1 MNTKPDPEAISQEDI
16 DNEIDWGTLD
26 SRVSTAIG
34 EIQSALEEALAA
46 TRELSHWVEHL
57 HGLSAFIRQVE
68 SGLAQVR
75 HQLKGPAQGRRSS
88 PVPSTAPEAEP
99 PEANEPWP
107 LEPAEA
113 GAEEDEEPPVTA
125 LEVLES
131 EGGAEA
137 PEAVAV
143 VEAEEAE
150 VPVEGEPSEGAP
162 AVEAEE
168 AEAPVEGEPP
178 EALAVVEAEEAEPLV
193 EGEPSEG
200 APAVAGGSLHFQIQS
215 SEANIDLM
223 VVERALRETPGV
235 ADVDLLDYAGRRA
248 RVKVTLSGGE
258 EAADAERLAA
268 DVQERLAKL
277 TWDSSLSVSPT
288 E

>member
-1 MNTKPDPEAISQEDI
+1 MNTKPDPDAISQEDI
-16 DNEIDWGTLD
+16 DNEVDWGRLD

-34 EIQSALEEALAA
+34 EIQAALEQALAA
-46 TRELSHWVEHL
+46 TQELSRWVERL
-57 HGLSAFIRQVE
+57 HTLSAFIGQVE

-75 HQLKGPAQGRRSS
+75 LQLQGPPQGRRSP
-88 PVPSTAPEAEP
+88 PVPPMAPEAEP
-99 PEANEPWP
+99 PEASEPWP
-107 LEPAEA
+107 FEPAEA
-113 GAEEDEEPPVTA
+113 GAEEDEELPVSA

-131 EGGAEA
+131 EGGAEP
-137 PEAVAV
+137 PEVVAV
-143 VEAEEAE
+143 
-150 VPVEGEPSEGAP
+150 P
-162 AVEAEE
+162 EAEE
-168 AEAPVEGEPP
+168 AEAPVEGT
-178 EALAVVEAEEAEPLV
+178 
-193 EGEPSEG
+193 PSEG
-200 APAVAGGSLHFQIQS
+200 ASAVAGGSMHFQIQS

-248 RVKVTLSGGE
+248 RVKVTLRGGE

>member
-1 MNTKPDPEAISQEDI
+1 MNTKPDPDAISQEEI
-16 DNEIDWGTLD
+16 NTEIDWATLD
-26 SRVSTAIG
+26 ARVSTAIA
-34 EIQSALEEALAA
+34 EVQSALEQALAA
-46 TRELSHWVEHL
+46 TQELSHWVERL
-57 HGLSAFIRQVE
+57 HTLSAFIGQVE

-75 HQLKGPAQGRRSS
+75 HQLQGPQQGRRSP
-88 PVPSTAPEAEP
+88 PVPPMAPEGESPEP
-99 PEANEPWP
+99 SEPWP
-107 LEPAEA
+107 LEPASA
-113 GAEEDEEPPVTA
+113 GAEEDEEPPMSA
-125 LEVLES
+125 LEALES

-137 PEAVAV
+137 PEAMAV
-143 VEAEEAE
+143 AE
-150 VPVEGEPSEGAP
+150 V
-162 AVEAEE
+162 EE
-168 AEAPVEGEPP
+168 AEAP
-178 EALAVVEAEEAEPLV
+178 V

-200 APAVAGGSLHFQIQS
+200 APAVAGGSMHFQIQS